1 MSETMARIRVVEK
14 QIAQA
19 AQGRPV
25 RLLAVSKGQSPDRI
39 REAYAAGLRDFG
51 ENYVQELQKKQ
62 QALKDLP
69 DLRWHFIGHIQSN
82 KIKALADV
90 AGVHSLAEMRHA
102 HALSEL
108 RRHAPVEVFLQ
119 VALEASA
126 ERSGVPV
133 NEVVERYRQIGQ
145 LPGLRLVG
153 LMTVL
158 PLGSQTGIWFSQ
170 MKDLQKALMER
181 GFGHVLLNMGM
192 SQDFEEAIRSGADWV
207 RIGSL
212 VFGPRSV

>member
-90 AGVHSLAEMRHA
+90 AAVHSLAEMRHA